1 MLYKY
6 DYTVALRTEF
16 AGSGDNT
23 SDLFLKADLDIFF
36 PKPCEGYLRIN
47 NVKLYDTIQDIDKGN
62 DESSS
67 EKPKDVY
74 DYYDQLSDET
84 TDSTS
89 DFENL
94 HPKSNQMNIDLTK
107 NLLRFAFHD
116 GLIGEVCP
124 TQQETP
130 WVLNFKKGILSS
142 FQNTMMRFDV
152 DYNTT
157 ETDVSGDCEVQ
168 YSLESTT
175 GVYVIV
181 RKTKDITTCRRRY
194 ATQSVLQT
202 TPYIFRDDKTIW
214 PILNSQS
221 YCNVSSVHYGL
232 GITWSAHYVC
242 SFQLTID
249 NNVYR
254 EISCQESHLLV
265 PFSNGSSGA
274 LTTSQSKLKLQ
285 GEESYSVSEFLES
298 SK

>member
-16 AGSGDNT
+16 AGSSDNT

-47 NVKLYDTIQDIDKGN
+47 NVKLFDVMQEMEKAK
-62 DESSS
+62 DEETS
-67 EKPKDVY
+67 EKPRDVY
-74 DYYDQLSDET
+74 DYYDSLNSAESTDE
-84 TDSTS
+84 STLN
-89 DFENL
+89 FENL
-94 HPKSNQMNIDLTK
+94 HPKSSEMAVDLTK

-116 GLIGEVCP
+116 GFIGEVCP
-124 TQQETP
+124 TQDETP

-152 DYNTT
+152 DFNTT
-157 ETDVSGDCEVQ
+157 ETDVSGDCDVQ

-175 GVYVIV
+175 GVYVLI
-181 RKTKDITTCRRRY
+181 RKNKDITSCRRRY

-221 YCNVSSVHYGL
+221 YCNVS
-232 GITWSAHYVC
+232 
-242 SFQLTID
+242 
-249 NNVYR
+249 
-254 EISCQESHLLV
+254 
-265 PFSNGSSGA
+265 
-274 LTTSQSKLKLQ
+274 
-285 GEESYSVSEFLES
+285 
-298 SK
+298 